1 MIEINEKLAI
11 DKAEIS
17 FRFARSGGPG
27 GQNVNKLSTKVILY
41 FDVANSPSLDDS
53 QKRILME
60 KLVTRISKEGVLRVM
75 CRRHRTQKA
84 NRDEALNR
92 FTEII
97 RKALTRKPKRIKTGI
112 PSAAV
117 KKRLEEKKKQG
128 RKKER
133 RRKDISWD

>member
-11 DKAEIS
+11 DEAEIS

-41 FDVANSPSLDDS
+41 FDVANSPSLDES
-53 QKRILME
+53 QKRILMK
-60 KLVTRISKEGVLRVM
+60 KLGTRISKEGVLRVI

-84 NRDEALNR
+84 NREEALNR
-92 FTEII
+92 FADLV
-97 RKALTRKPKRIKTGI
+97 RKALARKPRRIKTGI
-112 PSAAV
+112 PPAAIE
-117 KKRLEEKKKQG
+117 KRLDGKKKQS

-133 RRKDISWD
+133 RRKNISWD